1 MIRSLAA
8 PQETV
13 DNGETVRRNLRHTNL
28 RKEISNR
35 NSLWIDIVDP
45 IPTEIQWLQEHLDLH
60 AVVVEDLK
68 RKDRRPSML
77 VYNDYTFLSLFE
89 PHVSLNRVGGE
100 EVHCIIGETYFVT
113 VRSSKSTGV
122 DKAYE
127 RIANSPNYWKNDV
140 AYFLYLTMQSVID
153 CYYPLLDQIS
163 LKLNQLEENLLSD
176 HPSKIIEREIY
187 VIKQQLFALRQ
198 MVAPQREVLSNAI
211 GEERLTR
218 TSENR
223 DLFRHLYERL
233 MRIYDLIDSQRDLSS
248 NVLDL
253 VQNRSAAKLAET
265 VNRLTIF
272 SMIFLPLTVIIGL
285 FELNFVTAETEFRIP
300 VSGLG
305 MFFIILGVMIMI
317 MLSMIWFFRKR
328 EWI

>member
-8 PQETV
+8 PQDTV

-28 RKEISNR
+28 RKEITNR
-35 NSLWIDIVDP
+35 TGLWIDIVDP
-45 IPTEIQWLQEHLDLH
+45 SSTEIEWLQEHLELNS
-60 AVVVEDLK
+60 VVVEDLK

-77 VYNDYTFLSLFE
+77 VYNDYIFLSLFE
-89 PHVSLNRVGGE
+89 PSVSLNRVGGE
-100 EVHCIIGETYFVT
+100 EVHCIIGEKFFVT
-113 VRSSKSTGV
+113 VRNSKSTGV

-127 RIANSPNYWKNDV
+127 RIAHSPNYWKNDV

-153 CYYPLLDQIS
+153 CYYPLLDEIS
-163 LKLNQLEENLLSD
+163 LKLNNLEENLLSD
-176 HPSKIIEREIY
+176 NPSKAIQRDIY
-187 VIKQQLFALRQ
+187 MIKQQLFALRQ

-211 GEERLTR
+211 GEERLAR

-253 VQNRSAAKLAET
+253 LQNRSSAKLAET

-272 SMIFLPLTVIIGL
+272 SMIFLPLTVITGV
-285 FELNFVTAETEFRIP
+285 FELNFVTAESQFQIP
-300 VSGLG
+300 ISGLS
-305 MFFIILGVMIMI
+305 MFFIILAIMTMIVMIM
-317 MLSMIWFFRKR
+317 MWFFRKR
-328 EWI
+328 EWL

>member
-1 MIRSLAA
+1 MIRSLAK
-8 PQETV
+8 PQDTV
-13 DNGETVRRNLRHTNL
+13 DNGETVRRNLRNTNL
-28 RKEISNR
+28 RQEITAKNK
-35 NSLWIDIVDP
+35 LWIDVVDP
-45 IPTEIQWLQEHLDLH
+45 TPTEIQWLQEHLKLH

-77 VYNDYTFLSLFE
+77 VYNDYIFLSLFE
-89 PHVSLNRVGGE
+89 PSVSLNRVGGE
-100 EVHCIIGETYFVT
+100 EVHCIIGESFYVT
-113 VRSSKSTGV
+113 VRSSKSSGV

-127 RIANSPNYWKNDV
+127 RIAHSPNYWKNDV
-140 AYFLYLTMQSVID
+140 AYFLYLTMQSAID
-153 CYYPLLDQIS
+153 SYYPLLDEIS
-163 LKLNQLEENLLSD
+163 LKLNDLEENLLSD
-176 HPSKIIEREIY
+176 KPSKAIQQDIY
-187 VIKQQLFALRQ
+187 IIKQQLFALRQ

-253 VQNRSAAKLAET
+253 LQNRASSKLAET

-272 SMIFLPLTVIIGL
+272 SMIFLPLTVITGL
-285 FELNFVTAETEFRIP
+285 FELNFVTAESQFQVPI
-300 VSGLG
+300 SGLS
-305 MFFIILGVMIMI
+305 MFFIIIGIMI
-317 MLSMIWFFRKR
+317 MVVTVMVWFFRKR
-328 EWI
+328 KWL

>member
-1 MIRSLAA
+1 MIRSLAE
-8 PQETV
+8 PQKHV

-28 RKEISNR
+28 RKEISER
-35 NSLWIDIVDP
+35 KGLWIDVVDP
-45 IPTEIQWLQEHLDLH
+45 SSTEITWLQEHLDLH
-60 AVVVEDLK
+60 AVVVEDLQ

-77 VYNDYTFLSLFE
+77 VYSDYIFLSLFE
-89 PHVSLNRVGGE
+89 PRIRLNRVESE
-100 EVHCIIGETYFVT
+100 EVHCIIGEKFFVT
-113 VRSSKSTGV
+113 VRSSKAEGV
-122 DKAYE
+122 DQAYE

-140 AYFLYLTMQSVID
+140 AYFLYLTMQSVVD
-153 CYYPLLDQIS
+153 CYYPLLDDIS
-163 LKLNQLEENLLSD
+163 LQLNRLEESLLGD
-176 HPSKIIEREIY
+176 HPDKVAQHKIY
-187 VIKQQLFALRQ
+187 LLKQQLFALRQ

-253 VQNRSAAKLAET
+253 LQNRSSAKLAET

-272 SMIFLPLTVIIGL
+272 SMIFLPLTVIIGI

-300 VSGLG
+300 IPGLG
-305 MFFIILGVMIMI
+305 MFFIIIGLMIII
-317 MLSMIWFFRKR
+317 MSTMIWFFRKR

>member
-1 MIRSLAA
+1 MIRSLAK
-8 PQETV
+8 PQDTV
-13 DNGETVRRNLRHTNL
+13 DNGETVRRNLRNTNL
-28 RKEISNR
+28 RQEITAKNEI
-35 NSLWIDIVDP
+35 WIDVVDP
-45 IPTEIQWLQEHLDLH
+45 TPTEIQWLQEHLNLH

-77 VYNDYTFLSLFE
+77 VYNDYIFLSLFE
-89 PHVSLNRVGGE
+89 PSVSLNRVGGE
-100 EVHCIIGETYFVT
+100 EVHCIIGESFYVT
-113 VRSSKSTGV
+113 VRNSKSSGV

-127 RIANSPNYWKNDV
+127 RIAHSPNYWKNDV

-153 CYYPLLDQIS
+153 SYYPLLDEIS
-163 LKLNQLEENLLSD
+163 LKLNDLEENLLSD
-176 HPSKIIEREIY
+176 KPSKAIQQDIY
-187 VIKQQLFALRQ
+187 IIKQQLFALRQ

-253 VQNRSAAKLAET
+253 LQNRASSKLAET

-272 SMIFLPLTVIIGL
+272 SMIFLPLTVITGL
-285 FELNFVTAETEFRIP
+285 FELNFVTAESQFQIP
-300 VSGLG
+300 ISGIG
-305 MFFIILGVMIMI
+305 MFLVILGIMI
-317 MLSMIWFFRKR
+317 MVVTVMVWFFRKR
-328 EWI
+328 EWL